1 MTFKGDS
8 IMNKSLKVYKCL
20 DYKPEH
26 CSKMF
31 MQDKNVEP
39 EDWFIEDE
47 ENKKVF
53 FVKNEWIE
61 AIEDYLQK
69 HRPVRPVGS
78 EPLVKQIVN
87 DYENLE
93 NYLEF
98 IEEDSVENGAKFYQV
113 KDETVN
119 YLFSDRQDAL
129 RMAKR
134 LNKV

>member
-1 MTFKGDS
+1 
-8 IMNKSLKVYKCL
+8 MNKSLKVYKHL
-20 DYKPEH
+20 DCKPEH
-26 CSKMF
+26 YAEMF
-31 MQDKNVEP
+31 LQDEKVES
-39 EDWFIEDE
+39 EDWLIEDE

-69 HRPVRPVGS
+69 HQPVRPVEN

-93 NYLEF
+93 DYSEF
-98 IEEDSVENGAKFYQV
+98 VEEDNVENVAKFYRV

-119 YLFSDRQDAL
+119 YVFTDRQDAL

-134 LNKV
+134 LNKA